1 MDASNNVGVSDFE
14 LTKDFVV
21 NVTNTLPIGESRT
34 RVGAITFSNVIQAE
48 IPLDRY
54 FDVGAF
60 QNSVQS
66 LSPVGTTANMRVA
79 FSRVIDAF
87 LGGFGARPTVANRIV
102 ILLTASPANDIAELA
117 QTAKDNWIT
126 IHTIGIGVSE
136 LEVLNTTVQDATR
149 IDVVRTFDDLSTLSP
164 TYGEMFCSCC
174 ECWLNM
180 YVCTYVCMASKQVL
194 HNYSTTDTGCVLI

>member
-14 LTKDFVV
+14 LMKDFVV
-21 NVTNTLPIGESRT
+21 NVTNALPIGESHT
-34 RVGAITFSNVIQAE
+34 RVGAITFSNIVQAE

-60 QNSVQS
+60 QTSVQS

-126 IHTIGIGVSE
+126 IYTIGIGVSE

-174 ECWLNM
+174 EC
-180 YVCTYVCMASKQVL
+180 C
-194 HNYSTTDTGCVLI
+194 DG